1 MADTEQFD
9 DVFSMME
16 GAEGHGE
23 LAQAA
28 IERTKALPI
37 WTGPVKPT
45 VQPGGVSNLNL
56 IVEDRGRKYA
66 IRCGE
71 DEPHIG
77 VFRENEVNAYRA
89 AAAIG
94 LAPEVIHSE
103 KGLIVAAFV
112 EGKVLTPADARSEH
126 YLPSIVERLRFLHDN
141 AHRHLDGN
149 NFMFWPFHHSRWY
162 INQGMAFGDVMDKK
176 WRDVYPDL
184 ITLIDELEEVT
195 GRVRIVFSHNDIQP
209 QNFIDDGKKLWLV
222 DWEYAGFSADLFD
235 LGMAGMVVDT
245 TPEET
250 RLLLESYFQAPMT
263 DELRRR
269 FEAQVVIACVREMTW
284 SFMAEVT
291 PRPVD
296 FDWRIYSDMN
306 YERFLKR
313 LAVYREAA

>member
-9 DVFSMME
+9 NVFGMME

-23 LAQAA
+23 LARKA
-28 IERTKALPI
+28 IERAKALPI
-37 WTGPVKPT
+37 WSGAVEPA
-45 VQPGGVSNLNL
+45 VQPGGMSNLNL
-56 IVEDRGRKYA
+56 IVEDAGRKYA

-77 VFRENEVNAYRA
+77 VYRENEANAYRA

-94 LAPEVIHSE
+94 LAPEVVYSE
-103 KGLIVAAFV
+103 AGLIVAAFV
-112 EGKVLTPADARSEH
+112 EGKVLTPADARSDH
-126 YLPSIVERLRFLHDN
+126 YLPRIAERIRYLHDN

-162 INQGMAFGDVMDKK
+162 IRQGQGFGDVMDRK
-176 WRDVYPDL
+176 WRDVYPGLLDL
-184 ITLIDELEEVT
+184 VDELEEAT
-195 GRVRIVFSHNDIQP
+195 GRVRVVFSHNDIQP
-209 QNFIDDGKKLWLV
+209 QNFIDDGEKLWLI
-222 DWEYAGFSADLFD
+222 DWEYSGYSADLFD
-235 LGMAGMVVDT
+235 LGMTGMVVDT

-250 RLLLESYFQAPMT
+250 RLLLESYYDAPLT

-313 LAVYREAA
+313 LAVYREVA